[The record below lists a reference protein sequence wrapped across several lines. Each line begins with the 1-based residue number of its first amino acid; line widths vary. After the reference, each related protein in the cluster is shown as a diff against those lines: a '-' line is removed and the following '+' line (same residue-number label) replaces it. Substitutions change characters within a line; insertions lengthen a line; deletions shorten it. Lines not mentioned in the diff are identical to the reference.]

1 MVPRAAGASAAE
13 CTTSPDPPPFEHRL
27 LALEAAVAL
36 LRPATQGS
44 RPALEELAD
53 EIAHIRQLGPV
64 PGAEAGLRD
73 AEELVLQID
82 ARIPAS
88 SIRVM
93 PLPDAEQAARY
104 AGLLAHHAEGS
115 LPRMDRVDILVTR
128 LCASESTEGRRSVRP
143 RADLDQ
149 VLKLAGTPCSAD
161 SSRAIAF
168 FAAASQRLPTLGSLN
183 DVFEGGLYLD
193 TRGYKVSLK
202 QQRLD
207 PDVLYAAA
215 AFNLAF
221 ESRLDEL
228 QHAAGMSDSDLAGR
242 LRAAEQQID
251 MLFGEPAGR
260 ALEEAPA
267 GVPSSQDRQRTDPI
281 PLPRAR
287 RPWRNLLRGVGIAVA
302 LAGSVFLYLRDRG
315 SSRLVPLPA
324 KELARLSPL
333 LESGSLAG
341 GADSFLVGRIP
352 SSRWM
357 LMSRS
362 ERKSVASELRN
373 RLMRRKI
380 TAAVVFRDDNVL
392 AIQIEQGRVLAVE

>member
-1 MVPRAAGASAAE
+1 MVPRAAGTSAAE
-13 CTTSPDPPPFEHRL
+13 CTTSPDTLPFEHRL

-53 EIAHIRQLGPV
+53 EIAQIRQLGLV
-64 PGAEAGLRD
+64 PEAEAGLRD
-73 AEELVLQID
+73 AEEVVLQID
-82 ARIPAS
+82 ARIPTS
-88 SIRVM
+88 SIRRM
-93 PLPDAEQAARY
+93 PLPDAEQTARY

-115 LPRMDRVDILVTR
+115 LARMDRVDMLVTR
-128 LCASESTEGRRSVRP
+128 LCASEGTKGRRSLRP
-143 RADLDQ
+143 RADVDQ
-149 VLKLAGTPCSAD
+149 VLKLAGTPSSAD

-168 FAAASQRLPTLGSLN
+168 FAAASQRLPTLGSMN

-228 QHAAGMSDSDLAGR
+228 QRAAGMSDSDLAGR
-242 LRAAEQQID
+242 FRAAEQQID
-251 MLFGEPAGR
+251 MLFGESAGR
-260 ALEEAPA
+260 ALEETPA
-267 GVPSSQDRQRTDPI
+267 GVPSFQDRLRTDPI
-281 PLPRAR
+281 PLPRAH

-302 LAGSVFLYLRDRG
+302 LAGSVFLYVRDRG
-315 SSRLVPLPA
+315 SSRLVSLPA

-341 GADSFLVGRIP
+341 GQDSFLVGRIP
-352 SSRWM
+352 SSRWI

-362 ERKSVASELRN
+362 ERKSAASELRN